1 MKNKKSVWVYFLSSA
16 LLFCNIATAQ
26 LPVPGST
33 YDKVMPE
40 RDEPHHK
47 VVLENEFVRIVDGR
61 VQEHDTTLAHIHTAN
76 AVVLFLSRSTLGIQ
90 IIGEKPVVTEVSPG
104 DMVYRAYGDKPVTH
118 IVWNGSKSML
128 HFMVVEMTKEHRDID
143 TCVILSQP
151 GITFQ
156 WQQPLVRAYYID
168 LAKDK
173 RYSLPRSNCAYLLI
187 DVSGIVKV
195 VSSGSMRPLH
205 ADEFVFFPPQSGV
218 EINGGSNENAHC
230 VLLEF

>member
-1 MKNKKSVWVYFLSSA
+1 MKNKKSVWVYSLSAA

-26 LPVPGST
+26 LPVRGSA
-33 YDKVMPE
+33 YDKVVSE

-47 VVLENEFVRIVDGR
+47 VVLENEYVRIVDGR
-61 VQEHDTTLAHIHTAN
+61 VRDHDTTLTHIHTAN
-76 AVVLFLSRSTLGIQ
+76 SVVVFLSKSIVGIQ
-90 IIGEKPVVTEVSPG
+90 VIGEKPIVTEVSPG

-118 IVWNGSKSML
+118 IVWNGSRSML

-143 TCVILSQP
+143 TCAILSQP

-168 LAKDK
+168 IAKDK
-173 RYSLPRSNCAYLLI
+173 QYSLPGSNCAYLLI
-187 DVSGIVKV
+187 DVSGTVKV

-205 ADEFVFFPPQSGV
+205 ADDLAFFPPQSGV
-218 EINGGSNENAHC
+218 EIDGGSNENAHC
-230 VLLEF
+230 VLLEL